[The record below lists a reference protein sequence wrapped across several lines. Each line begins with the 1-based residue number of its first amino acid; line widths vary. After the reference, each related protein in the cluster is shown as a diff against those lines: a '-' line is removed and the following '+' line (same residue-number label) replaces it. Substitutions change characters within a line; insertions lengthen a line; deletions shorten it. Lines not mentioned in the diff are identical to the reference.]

1 MHIYTSLALSPSL
14 WQYGRSVCSF
24 TFSKNKPSVPITSG
38 LLLTALQVSISWRAP
53 FPQHLSI
60 TCQLYSIWPLCH
72 CSVGLVDLSSCVRY
86 ATEAALNASRT
97 CFHRPI
103 NCLSVG
109 LKGLSTNSWPSS
121 ERERKWVPTIDLKK
135 KKKYTLHSDAVSF
148 YFYTTNLHGP
158 CSQTQRDLLT
168 TVIGIFKL
176 KIFFFSSFIETKGI
190 SICPVIWF
198 LKLLQLVLH
207 SIYKTKKNIAFF

>member
-135 KKKYTLHSDAVSF
+135 KKSTHSTLMLFLFIFIRLIFTAHVPKLWE
-148 YFYTTNLHGP
+148 TCWP
-158 CSQTQRDLLT
+158 QLLASSN
-168 TVIGIFKL
+168 KN
-176 KIFFFSSFIETKGI
+176 FFFFIFY
-190 SICPVIWF
+190 WD
-198 LKLLQLVLH
+198 
-207 SIYKTKKNIAFF
+207 